1 MVIFSLQN
9 SLTMPTQNHINY
21 VEFTARDLESVK
33 SFYSSV
39 FDWEFTDY
47 GPSYTAFSSSGIEG
61 GFMKTEEPA
70 KNGALIILYHDDLEA
85 IKNKVLKADGRITQD
100 IYEFPGGKRFHF
112 SDPEGNELAVW
123 SE

>member
-1 MVIFSLQN
+1 
-9 SLTMPTQNHINY
+9 MPTRNHINY
-21 VEFTARDLESVK
+21 VEFTARDLETAK

-39 FDWEFTDY
+39 FGWKFTDY
-47 GPSYTAFSSSGIEG
+47 GPSYIAFSNSGLEG

-70 KNGALIILYHDDLEA
+70 KNGALVILYHDDLEA
-85 IKNKVLKADGRITQD
+85 IKNKVLEANGRITHD